1 MFLRTQLKEDAR
13 KFLHQYYWMAFTVC
27 LIHTI
32 ITGIGTSTITGK
44 ITVTLREE
52 LSYIRFSG
60 GPLDEISSIFMLSLV
75 GSVFAMIFSA
85 GLVIFLVNPV
95 TVGCNRFFMLGRT
108 YRSDLGSLFSS
119 FSSGRYLNI
128 VKVMFFKGLFVWLW
142 SFLFVIPGVIK
153 SYQYRM
159 VPYILAENPG
169 MDWREVLKISRAMTQ
184 GYKWNLF
191 LLDLS
196 FLGWFLLGSMLC
208 GVGLLFV
215 KIYIFRRQMH
225 KHMNSCGKGLF
236 QPVCAPLFSC
246 PDCTVEQVG
255 CKDESFLS
263 FGQMQAE
270 DLEVI
275 SDMEREIFSDAWSKA
290 AFEEELNSPLSTL
303 FVAVQ
308 EDGEIAG
315 YLVLRCVY
323 DEGEII
329 NVAVA
334 PKFRRLG
341 CGRFL
346 MESAFTQAKK
356 AGLSVLML
364 EVRRSNHAAIK
375 LYERFGFE
383 KVGERKNYYYDPI
396 EDAILMTC
404 FLEKN
409 EVVNSEN
416 E

>member
-128 VKVMFFKGLFVWLW
+128 VKVMFFKGLFIWLW
-142 SFLFVIPGVIK
+142 SFVFVIPGVIK

-215 KIYIFRRQMH
+215 KPYFQATNAQAYEFMRQRAF
-225 KHMNSCGKGLF
+225 STGL
-236 QPVCAPLFSC
+236 
-246 PDCTVEQVG
+246 CT
-255 CKDESFLS
+255 S
-263 FGQMQAE
+263 
-270 DLEVI
+270 
-275 SDMEREIFSDAWSKA
+275 
-290 AFEEELNSPLSTL
+290 
-303 FVAVQ
+303 VQ
-308 EDGEIAG
+308 
-315 YLVLRCVY
+315 L
-323 DEGEII
+323 
-329 NVAVA
+329 
-334 PKFRRLG
+334 P
-341 CGRFL
+341 
-346 MESAFTQAKK
+346 
-356 AGLSVLML
+356 
-364 EVRRSNHAAIK
+364 
-375 LYERFGFE
+375 GFYPRTGG
-383 KVGERKNYYYDPI
+383 VQG
-396 EDAILMTC
+396 
-404 FLEKN
+404 
-409 EVVNSEN
+409 
-416 E
+416 

>member
-1 MFLRTQLKEDAR
+1 MNHF
-13 KFLHQYYWMAFTVC
+13 
-27 LIHTI
+27 I
-32 ITGIGTSTITGK
+32 I
-44 ITVTLREE
+44 R
-52 LSYIRFSG
+52 
-60 GPLDEISSIFMLSLV
+60 P
-75 GSVFAMIFSA
+75 
-85 GLVIFLVNPV
+85 
-95 TVGCNRFFMLGRT
+95 
-108 YRSDLGSLFSS
+108 
-119 FSSGRYLNI
+119 
-128 VKVMFFKGLFVWLW
+128 
-142 SFLFVIPGVIK
+142 
-153 SYQYRM
+153 
-159 VPYILAENPG
+159 
-169 MDWREVLKISRAMTQ
+169 
-184 GYKWNLF
+184 
-191 LLDLS
+191 
-196 FLGWFLLGSMLC
+196 
-208 GVGLLFV
+208 
-215 KIYIFRRQMH
+215 
-225 KHMNSCGKGLF
+225 
-236 QPVCAPLFSC
+236 
-246 PDCTVEQVG
+246 
-255 CKDESFLS
+255 
-263 FGQMQAE
+263 MQAE

-303 FVAVQ
+303 FVVVQ

-334 PKFRRLG
+334 QKFRRLG

-346 MESAFTQAKK
+346 MKSAFTQAKK

-416 E
+416 G